1 MKKYTSYIII
11 LVVLLVGGFLI
22 FRPNEDTEFSKTN
35 YYLGTVNTVT
45 IYGKNQKDAEK
56 ILSGC
61 DKVVQNIDN
70 LMSTEIPGSDVSKI
84 NKNAGIKPTIV
95 SEETYEVVKEALH
108 YSKISDGNFDIT
120 IGPISN
126 LWSIGKKDARVPE
139 EFEIN
144 EYLPLIDYKNVELK
158 KETVKTDTDN
168 DGTKESTDT
177 IYTVFL
183 KEKGMKIDL
192 GAIAKGYAADT
203 VSSYLKLSDVDKA
216 IINLGGNIKT
226 IGDFTIG
233 IKNPIENSNDSFASI
248 KVNNK
253 SIVTSGVYERF
264 VEKDGKKYHH
274 ILSPYNGYP
283 FDNNLLSVTI
293 VSNKSINCD
302 ALSTSAFA
310 LGLEDGKKLIENI
323 DGVDAIFVTKDNK
336 VYLTDNFDSNFELLN
351 DKFEVVK

>member
-11 LVVLLVGGFLI
+11 LIVLLVGCFLI

-95 SEETYEVVKEALH
+95 SEETYEVVKEALY

-120 IGPISN
+120 VGPISN

-158 KETVKTDTDN
+158 KDTVKTDTDN
-168 DGTKESTDT
+168 DGTKESTNT

-248 KVNNK
+248 KANNK

-310 LGLEDGKKLIENI
+310 LGLEDGKKLIESIN
-323 DGVDAIFVTKDNK
+323 GVDAIFVTKDNK